1 MAISKKMLTAF
12 VLTILLAVSF
22 VHCSDRT
29 TGFGI
34 NQEYAK
40 CYDLADCQKPKLD
53 DAACERFCGAKS
65 FLLYGRCDVATN
77 KCCCKSKTK

>member
-1 MAISKKMLTAF
+1 MAISKKMLTTF

-29 TGFGI
+29 SGVGI

-40 CYDLADCQKPKLD
+40 CYDLADCQKPKVD
-53 DAACERFCGAKS
+53 DAACESLRRNNLITDMYPVDK
-65 FLLYGRCDVATN
+65 
-77 KCCCKSKTK
+77 